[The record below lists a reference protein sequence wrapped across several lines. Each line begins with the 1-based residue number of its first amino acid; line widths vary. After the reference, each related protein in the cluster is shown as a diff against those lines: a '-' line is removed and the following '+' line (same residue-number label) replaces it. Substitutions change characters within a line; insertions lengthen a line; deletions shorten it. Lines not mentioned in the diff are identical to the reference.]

1 LILGIETA
9 TRAGSVALLRAGAG
23 AGAGREDAPPLAV
36 LAESRFGAT
45 GAAGAEILPALDD
58 CLARAGAVM
67 GEIRLIAVSIGPGS
81 FTGLRVGLATA
92 QGLALGI
99 GAALVGVATLDALA
113 AAALRDVHPAGAEDV
128 LCGCLDARR
137 GEVYAALYRRS
148 EGWPGLERVTDDAAL
163 APAELLARVR
173 AELST
178 RGVGRIVFVGDGVE
192 RHRGEIVAPLE
203 AAATRVF
210 LAPTQPRAE
219 AVARLGYER
228 FCTHGADAPAEIVPR
243 YTRAPEAE
251 IKRRQAL
258 ASGPA
263 AGESE
268 R

>member
-113 AAALRDVHPAGAEDV
+113 AAALRDVHPAGAED
-128 LCGCLDARR
+128 
-137 GEVYAALYRRS
+137 
-148 EGWPGLERVTDDAAL
+148 GWPGLERLTDDAAL